1 MSRRVRP
8 CLVAA
13 VLVLLELLGP
23 GPAVAQ
29 ETTPSEAAAL
39 EAYRQGAFSRAVEL
53 YTAALSE
60 TQDPEHRA
68 RLHVNIAWTLFALGR
83 ENDVAT
89 HLRAA
94 LLEDPDFTLVS
105 DYYTRE
111 FIDLFEAA
119 RSGALAPVPDD
130 GSPPP
135 DLELTIASIQQRLEE
150 GTDLEG
156 ALVDVDRLL
165 RAFPGDGRLVPLRIQ
180 VLNRL
185 GRTSEAERFAQT
197 YGAGSTSVPLVESL
211 SIPDLIL
218 RANRLLDEGDVTT
231 SLELLREAVARQP
244 SNVAALELMAE
255 AAHRAAQWQE
265 AEFALKSALTLQP
278 DNLGL
283 KLRLGEVYLAKG
295 QPSAARDVFR
305 ELTDRYPHA
314 DRAWAALGLL
324 EAELGNLERADR
336 YLQTALEENPLL
348 PEVQLAF
355 GELRLAAGE
364 PELALATFREATN
377 LLRDDPQLQARMGQA
392 MLALGDDA
400 QALQRLHAGVEG
412 GFQPAD
418 VRRALA
424 LAEVRNGRFADAERL
439 LAELPDDPDG
449 DTEIVRAVLALENGR
464 AVEAEMA
471 LRPIAEARSGEPEVL
486 ALLAA
491 AVYAQRRYPEAV
503 SLLERA
509 HELDPTDERIER
521 DLARAVAARDAE
533 VLAAAARPT
542 GRSSA
547 G

>member
-1 MSRRVRP
+1 MSRRVRS

-13 VLVLLELLGP
+13 LLVLLELVGS
-23 GPAVAQ
+23 GSAVAQ
-29 ETTPSEAAAL
+29 ETTPSENAAL

-119 RSGALAPVPDD
+119 RSGALAPAPDD

-135 DLELTIASIQQRLEE
+135 DLELTIASIEQRLQD

-197 YGAGSTSVPLVESL
+197 YGGGSTSVPLVESL

-324 EAELGNLERADR
+324 EAELGNLDRADR
-336 YLQTALEENPLL
+336 YLQSALEENPLL

-364 PELALATFREATN
+364 PDRALATFREATN

-392 MLALGDDA
+392 LLALGDDP
-400 QALQRLHAGVEG
+400 QALQRLQAGVEG
-412 GFQPAD
+412 GFQPPD

-424 LAEVRNGRFADAERL
+424 LAEVRNGRFAEAGRL
-439 LAELPDDPDG
+439 LAELPRDPDG
-449 DTEIVRAVLALENGR
+449 DSDIVRAVLDLENGR
-464 AVEAEMA
+464 AAQAETT
-471 LRPIAEARSGEPEVL
+471 LRPIAEVRSGEPEVL
-486 ALLAA
+486 ALLGA
-491 AVYAQRRYPEAV
+491 AVYAQQRYPEAV
-503 SLLERA
+503 ALFERA

-521 DLARAVAARDAE
+521 DLSRSLAARDAE

-542 GRSSA
+542 VRPA
-547 G
+547 AR

>member
-1 MSRRVRP
+1 MSRRTP
-8 CLVAA
+8 SCLVA
-13 VLVLLELLGP
+13 LVLALLTLMTPRPVFG
-23 GPAVAQ
+23 Q
-29 ETTPSEAAAL
+29 EVTPSENAAL

-53 YTAALSE
+53 YTNALSE

-83 ENDVAT
+83 EGDVAT

-94 LLEDPDFTLVS
+94 LLEDPEFTLVS

-111 FIDLFEAA
+111 FIDLFESA
-119 RSGALAPVPDD
+119 RSGALAPAPDD

-135 DLELTIASIQQRLEE
+135 DLELTIASIQQRLDD

-165 RAFPGDGRLVPLRIQ
+165 RYFPGDGRLVPLRIQ

-185 GRTSEAERFAQT
+185 GRTSEADRFAQT
-197 YGAGSTSVPLVESL
+197 YGGGSTAVPLVESL

-265 AEFALKSALTLQP
+265 AEFALKSALALQP

-314 DRAWAALGLL
+314 DRAWASLGLL

-336 YLQTALEENPLL
+336 YLKTALQENPLL
-348 PEVQLAF
+348 PEVQLAY

-364 PELALATFREATN
+364 PDLALATFREATN

-392 MLALGDDA
+392 LLALGND
-400 QALQRLHAGVEG
+400 QEALQRLRAGVEG
-412 GFQPAD
+412 GFQPPD

-424 LAEVRNGRFADAERL
+424 LAEVRNGRFAEAERL
-439 LAELPDDPDG
+439 LGDLPADPEG
-449 DTEIVRAVLALENGR
+449 DSDVVRAVLALETG
-464 AVEAEMA
+464 APIQAETL
-471 LRPIAEARSGEPEVL
+471 LRPIAETRAGEPEVL
-486 ALLAA
+486 ALLGAS
-491 AVYAQRRYPEAV
+491 VYAQQRYPEAV
-503 SLLERA
+503 VLLERA
-509 HELDPTDERIER
+509 HELAPTDQRIER
-521 DLARAVAARDAE
+521 DLAAAVDARDAE
-533 VLAAAARPT
+533 RLAAEARPAV
-542 GRSSA
+542 RAASR
-547 G
+547 